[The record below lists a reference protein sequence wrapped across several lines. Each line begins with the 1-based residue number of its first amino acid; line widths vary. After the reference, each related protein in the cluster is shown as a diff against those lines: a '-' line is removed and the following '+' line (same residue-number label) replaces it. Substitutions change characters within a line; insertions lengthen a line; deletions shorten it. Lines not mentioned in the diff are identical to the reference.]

1 MDLTVGIV
9 GVGTMGLPIAGNLVD
24 SGFRVVGYRRSAM
37 PAEFLAIGGE
47 PVGSPAELA
56 ERSDVVLTILPTDD
70 ALRQVVGGPQ
80 GLVGGAHHG
89 LVVAELSTLSIEGK
103 TACADQL
110 AERGVPMLDCPISGM
125 PAMVAA
131 RTAALF
137 CSGDKDAYDRALPVL
152 EGFAGS
158 VEYLGGF
165 GMGTKTKF
173 VSYCLLAIHTMAAAE
188 SMVLAKK
195 AGLDLD
201 ALYRVINNSIAGST
215 VYARRAPMMISGT
228 YTPAPGPVDT
238 LHEGLEQVREF
249 ASSIQ
254 CPLPLT
260 ELAYDYYTR
269 AQRAGRGQ
277 EDIAVM
283 FSVLGRDA
291 SLDV

>member
-24 SGFRVVGYRRSAM
+24 AGFKVAGYRRSAM

-47 PVGSPAELA
+47 PVGSSAELA
-56 ERSDVVLTILPTDD
+56 ERSDVVLTILPTTD
-70 ALRQVVGGPQ
+70 ALREVVAGPK
-80 GLVGGAHHG
+80 GLVEGAHQD
-89 LVVAELSTLSIEGK
+89 LVVAELSTLSIEAK
-103 TACADQL
+103 AACRDEL
-110 AERGVPMLDCPISGM
+110 AERGVPLLDCPISGM

-131 RTAALF
+131 RAAALF
-137 CSGDKDAYDRALPVL
+137 CSGDRDAYQRALPAL
-152 EGFAGS
+152 EGVGGS
-158 VEYLGGF
+158 VAYLGEF

-188 SMVLAKK
+188 AMVLAKK

-201 ALYRVINNSIAGST
+201 ALYQVINTSIAGST
-215 VYARRAPMMISGT
+215 VYARRAPMMIAGS

-249 ASSIQ
+249 ASSID

-283 FSVLGRDA
+283 FSVLGQAA